1 MGNTMT
7 RRSFVGAGAS
17 ALTLAALSSGL
28 GVFKET
34 AQADEGGASAGSVTV
49 PGCCHSCHFGSC
61 TLDYTVQDGVLVNV
75 EGNEDGPF
83 NKGKICPRGLSIPNY
98 VYNPYRVK
106 APLVRTNPEKGIDVD
121 PGWKEISWDE
131 AVDLLVEKMKAV
143 YDTDPRKFVWMSGF
157 AFASNYVTGTIARVY
172 PPAFGTPNSTATT
185 GNTCS
190 VHLSAGLVQGGFVM
204 WPDYD
209 LSNYVIAIGGGV
221 GPNHGGADGDCDVYM
236 DCIERGCKFVHVDP
250 FCTQEASKGEWV
262 PIRPASDLP
271 FVLALGNV
279 ILYEIGKVD
288 EWYLKNRSNAC
299 YLIAPEGNDYV
310 RDAATGKPC
319 VWDTVK
325 NAAVPFDS
333 GYEDCALEGT
343 FVVDGQEVRPGFAWV
358 KDAYREFT
366 PEWAE
371 EICTVPAETIRRLA
385 NEFVEAAQIGATI
398 EINGE
403 TMPYRPAC
411 VYVARGLTNHRDGHM
426 AMWAAM
432 LLNQMVG
439 AVGVPGGNLVMNDG
453 DEVSAPDED
462 GVVKPHS
469 HAATWHKF
477 QMPPKSISAA
487 EFLPF
492 SFDYGMRTLDV
503 IQDPEAY
510 GVDYMP
516 EVLVFEAAGLFT
528 KGAADVEHISAGLR
542 KIPFI
547 ATVAYHIDETAMFA
561 DLVLPDNTFVE
572 QSTIYDFNGNIR
584 PGNMDK
590 LYVTRFHKKIIDPVY
605 GWPTQDDMW
614 IDVAE
619 RVGFLYGMGKFN
631 FILSKARG
639 LQGDYQLDPNTKYTA
654 EEIIDRRLRTLSG
667 GQGLDDLANVGYIV
681 QDRGEHPETAYT
693 YHNFPGRASHHPFYN
708 MIFKQAGEDLL
719 GGLAAAGMK
728 HPGGLEED
736 IEFYYQ
742 GVPVYKPTPTQT
754 GDLEEFDLW
763 GSMRRYPLFM
773 FDLGGVQ
780 SSPWL
785 REAADENPWFGSW
798 LINPATAE
806 RKGLKD
812 GDMIYVEGQFGGRVG
827 PHPVRVTE
835 LCHPDTL
842 AVLSGLGREAA
853 GMNPDV
859 RKGIAYNQLM
869 PRSWDAVD
877 VFTGGTE
884 NSPRLKVIKA

>member
-1 MGNTMT
+1 MKDIS
-7 RRSFVGAGAS
+7 RRGFVAAGAGA
-17 ALTLAALSSGL
+17 AALLALPL
-28 GVFKET
+28 GFDVFET
-34 AQADEGGASAGSVTV
+34 AEAAEGSTEEVI

-61 TLDYTVQDGVLVNV
+61 TLNYTVKDGVLVGV
-75 EGNEDGPF
+75 EGNPDGPF

-106 APLVRTNPEKGIDVD
+106 APLKRTNPEKGLDVD
-121 PGWKEISWDE
+121 PGWQEISWDE
-131 AVDLLVEKMKAV
+131 AVSTLAEKMKAV
-143 YDTDPRKFVWMSGF
+143 REDDPRKLVWMSGF
-157 AFASNYVTGTIARVY
+157 AFASNFVTGTIARVY
-172 PPAFGTPNSTATT
+172 PPAYGTPNSTATT

-190 VHLSAGLVQGGFVM
+190 VHLSAGLVTGGFVM

-209 LSNYVIAIGGGV
+209 LTDYVICIGGGV
-221 GPNHGGADGDCDVYM
+221 GPNHGGADGDCDVYA
-236 DCIERGCKFVHVDP
+236 DCIERGTRFVHVDP

-271 FVLALGNV
+271 FVLGMGHV
-279 ILYEIGKVD
+279 ILHELGTVD

-299 YLIAPEGNDYV
+299 YLLTEDGGDYQ
-310 RDAATGKPC
+310 RDPATGKPL
-319 VWDTVK
+319 VWDTVL

-343 FVVDGQEVRPGFAWV
+343 FEVNGQLSRPGFDWV
-358 KDAYREFT
+358 KEAYLEFT

-371 EICTVPAETIRRLA
+371 KICTVPAATIRRLA
-385 NEFVEAAQIGATI
+385 TEFVEAARIGSTI
-398 EINGE
+398 DINGV

-411 VYVARGLTNHRDGHM
+411 VYMARGLTNHRDGHV

-439 AVGVPGGNLVMNDG
+439 AIGVPGGNLVMNDS
-453 DEVSAPDED
+453 DQVSAPDED
-462 GVVKPHS
+462 GVVKAHS
-469 HAATWHKF
+469 HASKWYQF
-477 QMPPKSISAA
+477 QMPPSQASAP

-492 SFDYGMRTLDV
+492 AFDFGMRTLDAM
-503 IQDPEAY
+503 QDPEAY
-510 GVDYMP
+510 GLDYKP
-516 EVLVFEAAGLFT
+516 EILLFEAAGLFT
-528 KGAADVEHISAGLR
+528 KGAADMENIARGLR
-542 KIPFI
+542 EFKFI

-572 QSTIYDFNGNIR
+572 QATIYDFNGNIR

-590 LYVTRFHKKIIDPVY
+590 LYVTRFNKKIIDPVY
-605 GWPTQDDMW
+605 GWPVQDDMW

-619 RVGFLYGMGKFN
+619 RVGFLYGPGKFN
-631 FILSKARG
+631 FILSKARNLTG
-639 LQGDYQLDPNTKYTA
+639 ENQLDPKTKYTA
-654 EEIIDRRLRTLSG
+654 EEIIDRALRTRSG
-667 GQGLDDLANVGYIV
+667 GKGLDDLADVGYIV
-681 QDRGEHPETAYT
+681 QDRGGHAETAYS
-693 YHNFPGRASHHPFYN
+693 YNNFPGRGTHHPFYN
-708 MIFKQAGEDLL
+708 MGFRRAGDDILA
-719 GGLAAAGMK
+719 GLKAAGMK
-728 HPGGLEED
+728 HPGNLEED
-736 IEFYYQ
+736 IAFYYQ

-785 REAADENPWFGSW
+785 REAAEQNPWFGSW
-798 LINPATAE
+798 LINPKTAE

-812 GDMIYVEGQFGGRVG
+812 GDLIYVEGQFGGKVG
-827 PHPVRVTE
+827 PHPVHLTE
-835 LCHPDTL
+835 LAHPDTL
-842 AVLSGLGREAA
+842 AVLSGLGRDVA
-853 GMNPDV
+853 GMNPV
-859 RKGIAYNQLM
+859 VGEGIAYNQLM

-884 NSPRLKVIKA
+884 NSPRLKITKA

>member
-1 MGNTMT
+1 MEGIT
-7 RRSFVGAGAS
+7 RRGFVATGATG
-17 ALTLAALSSGL
+17 LAALSL
-28 GVFKET
+28 GCDIFTPST
-34 AQADEGGASAGSVTV
+34 ATAEEATGQTEVI

-61 TLDYTVQDGVLVNV
+61 TLNYTVQDGVLTGV
-75 EGNEDGPF
+75 EGCPNGPF

-106 APLVRTNPEKGIDVD
+106 APLKRTNPEKGLDVD
-121 PGWKEISWDE
+121 PGWQEISWDE
-131 AVDLLVEKMKAV
+131 AMDTLVEKMKAV
-143 YDTDPRKFVWMSGF
+143 YETDPRKLMWMSGF

-190 VHLSAGLVQGGFVM
+190 VHLSAGLVTGGFVM

-209 LSNYVIAIGGGV
+209 LTNYVLAIGGGV
-221 GPNHGGADGDCDVYM
+221 GPNHGGADGDCDVYA
-236 DCIERGCKFVHVDP
+236 DCLERGCKFVHVDP
-250 FCTQEASKGEWV
+250 FCTQEASMGEWV
-262 PIRPASDLP
+262 PIRPAADLP
-271 FVLALGNV
+271 FVLALGHV
-279 ILYEIGKVD
+279 ILHELGTVD

-299 YLIAPEGNDYV
+299 YLLTEDGGDYL
-310 RDAATGKPC
+310 RDAESGKPL
-319 VWDTVK
+319 VWDTTLE
-325 NAAVPFDS
+325 AAVPFDS

-343 FVVDGQEVRPGFAWV
+343 FEVNGVQTRPGFDWV
-358 KDAYREFT
+358 KEAYLSYT

-371 EICTVPAETIRRLA
+371 PICTVPAATIRRLA
-385 NEFVEAAQIGATI
+385 AEFVEAAQIGATI
-398 EINGE
+398 EINGVE
-403 TMPYRPAC
+403 MPYRPAC
-411 VYVARGLTNHRDGHM
+411 VYMARGLTNHRDGHV

-439 AVGVPGGNLVMNDG
+439 AIGVPGGNLVMNDG
-453 DEVSAPDED
+453 PTVSEPDED

-469 HAATWHKF
+469 HAAKWYEF
-477 QMPPKSISAA
+477 QMPPSQLSAP

-492 SFDYGMRTLDV
+492 AFDHGMRALDV

-510 GVDYMP
+510 GIDYTP
-516 EVLVFEAAGLFT
+516 EVLLFEAAGLFT
-528 KGAADVEHISAGLR
+528 KGAADMENIAEGLR

-561 DLVLPDNTFVE
+561 DLVFPDATFVE
-572 QSTIYDFNGNIR
+572 QATIYDFNGNIR

-590 LYVTRFHKKIIDPVY
+590 FYVTRFNKKIIDPVY
-605 GWPTQDDMW
+605 GWPVQDDLW

-631 FILSKARG
+631 FILSNARG
-639 LQGDYQLDPNTKYTA
+639 LTGGEWALDPDTKYTA

-667 GQGLDDLANVGYIV
+667 GDGLEELANVGYIV
-681 QDRGEHPETAYT
+681 QDRGDHPESAYSYT
-693 YHNFPGRASHHPFYN
+693 NFPGRETHHPFYN
-708 MIFKQAGEDLL
+708 MIFRKAGDSILN
-719 GGLAAAGMK
+719 GLAAAGME
-728 HPGGLEED
+728 HPGHLEED
-736 IEFYYQ
+736 IAFYYQ
-742 GVPVYKPTPTQT
+742 GVPMYKPTPTQT

-785 REAADENPWFGSW
+785 REAAEQNPWFGVW

-812 GDMIYVEGQFGGRVG
+812 GDLVYVEGQFGGRVG
-827 PHPVRVTE
+827 PHPIKVTE
-835 LCHPDTL
+835 LAHPDTL
-842 AVLSGLGREAA
+842 AVLSGLGREVA
-853 GMNPDV
+853 GMNPKV
-859 RKGIAYNQLM
+859 KEGIAYNQLM
-869 PRSWDAVD
+869 PRSWDAID
-877 VFTGGTE
+877 VFTGGT
-884 NSPRLKVIKA
+884 